1 MLNNEKLYEGKNI
14 QEYITYLDVNFGD
27 IHKEINP
34 VEIAS
39 NFGCK
44 VDDVLKVL
52 KDMDYSFTEYYA
64 AEQIGLKQ
72 YKEIGEAKYSV
83 MRKHHQKGD
92 EIDPKSWARWM
103 GRMGVITENSNIS
116 IGHLD
121 TDYIEINEI
130 QDKNDELK
138 KIERFLNKYVEK
150 YTEKLNIDKSKI
162 EVEFINYGKTELVY
176 VLNLP
181 NNDKITLLV
190 KQPVVKF
197 GKVKQEAIY
206 LSGLKNKDNMVIAPI
221 DYFEYGDY
229 ELYATPYIN
238 QARCIASL
246 NSWGMYVPEPYYRF
260 VPFNEEQE
268 KVVITCMISKLVSLY
283 DFDNNEG
290 ICECKLGGG
299 DFMLPKGWELES
311 PTIENTLSNLYLI
324 AAREKINCSFED
336 YLDIIKEEFSK
347 STINENQNNLFINK
361 RARVSMRLEDIEAGI
376 ELGKKSI
383 KTNMASRL
391 VKSLTKN
398 KINHL

>member
-1 MLNNEKLYEGKNI
+1 MLNNEYLYEEKNI
-14 QEYITYLDVNFGD
+14 QEYITYLDVNFHD

-39 NFGCK
+39 NFKCE
-44 VDDVLKVL
+44 VNDVLKVL
-52 KDMDYSFTEYYA
+52 KDMDYNVTESYNLEQIGIGKYKIIGETEYYV
-64 AEQIGLKQ
+64 I
-72 YKEIGEAKYSV
+72 
-83 MRKHHQKGD
+83 RKHHQKGD
-92 EIDPKSWARWM
+92 DVDQKSWARWM
-103 GRMGVITENSNIS
+103 GKMGIITENSNIS

-130 QDKNDELK
+130 QDKNNELK

-150 YTEKLNIDKSKI
+150 YIEKTNIDKSEI

-181 NNDKITLLV
+181 NNERITLLV
-190 KQPVVKF
+190 KQPSVKF
-197 GKVKQEAIY
+197 GKVKQEAMY
-206 LSGLKNKDNMVIAPI
+206 LSELKNKDNMVIAPI

-299 DFMLPKGWELES
+299 DFMLPKGWELEF

-336 YLDIIKEEFSK
+336 YLDIIREEFSK

-361 RARVSMRLEDIEAGI
+361 RARVPMCLEDIETGI
-376 ELGKKSI
+376 ELGKKI
-383 KTNMASRL
+383 IETKLASRL
-391 VKSLTKN
+391 VKSLSK
-398 KINHL
+398 KII

>member
-1 MLNNEKLYEGKNI
+1 MLNNEKLYEGKTI
-14 QEYITYLDVNFGD
+14 QEYITCLDVNFGD

-34 VEIAS
+34 IEIAS
-39 NFGCK
+39 NFNCE

-52 KDMDYSFTEYYA
+52 QDMDYVFNKIYNIRHIVNGK
-64 AEQIGLKQ
+64 QI
-72 YKEIGEAKYSV
+72 KENEIEYSV

-206 LSGLKNKDNMVIAPI
+206 LSELKNKDNMVIAPI

-383 KTNMASRL
+383 KTKLASRL

>member
-1 MLNNEKLYEGKNI
+1 MLDNEKLYEGKTI
-14 QEYITYLDVNFGD
+14 QEYITYLDVNYGV
-27 IHKEINP
+27 IRKSINP
-34 VEIAS
+34 IEIAL
-39 NFGCK
+39 NFGCE

-52 KDMDYSFTEYYA
+52 KDMGYSFTKSYE

-72 YKEIGEAKYSV
+72 YKEIGEARYFV
-83 MRKHHQKGD
+83 IRKHHQKGD
-92 EIDPKSWARWM
+92 EVDPKSWARWM
-103 GRMGVITENSNIS
+103 GRLGIITENSNIS

-121 TDYIEINEI
+121 THYIEINEI

-150 YTEKLNIDKSKI
+150 YVQKTNIDKRNI

-181 NNDKITLLV
+181 NNEKITLLV
-190 KQPVVKF
+190 KQPSVKF
-197 GKVKQEAIY
+197 GQVKQEAMY
-206 LSGLKNKDNMVIAPI
+206 LSELKNKDNMVVAPI

-238 QARCIASL
+238 QTRCVASL
-246 NSWGMYVPEPYYRF
+246 TSWGMYVPEPYYRF

-268 KVVITCMISKLVSLY
+268 KVVTSCMISKLVSLY

-299 DFMLPKGWELES
+299 DFMLPKGWELEP
-311 PTIENTLSNLYLI
+311 PTIENTLPNLYLI

-336 YLDIIKEEFSK
+336 YLDLIREEFSK
-347 STINENQNNLFINK
+347 TTINKNQNDLFINK
-361 RARVSMRLEDIEAGI
+361 RARVPMSLEDIEAGI
-376 ELGKKSI
+376 ELGKKNI
-383 KTNMASRL
+383 KAKLESRL
-391 VKSLTKN
+391 VKSLSK
-398 KINHL
+398 K